1 MRRMITESDVEKLDS
16 IQPSEIQKLGTI
28 TDADIASVK
37 AMQSPKDATAGYV
50 LTAVSGGT
58 AEYKPQS
65 AAGSRIHTNTKSFQD
80 ITIKTSTE
88 YGTYLEI
95 QVPCSNLIGCY
106 FRWGLKMD
114 TNTYIDLGMVSMMPY
129 TNPLGGWDYARIYIS
144 PEAITKYS
152 ITAENKFSGNFRYV
166 YFSD

>member
-16 IQPSEIQKLGTI
+16 IKPSEIQKLGKI
-28 TDADIASVK
+28 TDADIESVK

-58 AEYKPQS
+58 AAYKPQS
-65 AAGSRIHTNTKSFQD
+65 AAGSRISTNTKSFED
-80 ITIKTSTE
+80 ITINKSNE

-95 QVPCSNLIGCY
+95 QVPCSNLIAAY

-129 TNPLGGWDYARIYIS
+129 ANPLGGWDYARIYIS

-152 ITAENKFSGNFRYV
+152 ITAESKFSGNFRYV
-166 YFSD
+166 YFRD